1 MLTCRRVT
9 ELLSAAQEHPL
20 SLRDR
25 TALRMHTMMCD
36 GCRNFGRQMD
46 MLRKLSRRYV
56 PTTAT
61 RSEEDPKSE

>member
-9 ELLSAAQEHPL
+9 ELLSQAQEHPL

-25 TALRMHTMMCD
+25 AALRMHTMMCD

-46 MLRKLSRRYV
+46 MLRKISRSYA
-56 PTTAT
+56 PSADTQAKD
-61 RSEEDPKSE
+61 DP

>member
-9 ELLSAAQEHPL
+9 ELLSEAQEHPL

-25 TALRMHTMMCD
+25 AALRMHTMLCD

-46 MLRKLSRRYV
+46 VLRKLSRSYA
-56 PTTAT
+56 PSA
-61 RSEEDPKSE
+61 DANPKDESPSK